1 MTPGSADRAL
11 DTALRA
17 AHARSDGRM
26 LVALYTA
33 AAARHPTAAAFYLT
47 HAYVHALDI
56 GATDAAPLR
65 ARLVAMGAELA
76 EDRPR
81 CGYRAQPSAG

>member
-1 MTPGSADRAL
+1 MAQADGDQAL
-11 DTALRA
+11 DAALRA

-33 AAARHPTAAAFYLT
+33 AAARHPSAAAFYLT

-56 GATDAAPLR
+56 GATDAAPLW
-65 ARLVAMGAELA
+65 ARLVAMGAECS

-81 CGYRAQPSAG
+81 GGCRIQPSAG